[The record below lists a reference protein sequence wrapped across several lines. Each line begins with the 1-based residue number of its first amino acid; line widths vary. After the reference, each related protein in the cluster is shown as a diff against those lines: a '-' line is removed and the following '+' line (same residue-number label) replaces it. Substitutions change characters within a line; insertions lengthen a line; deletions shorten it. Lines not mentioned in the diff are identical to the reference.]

1 VVRYEQIER
10 EFFGPG
16 VTNLGNPGG
25 AAQAGDTHVDHPL
38 VAALPTPV
46 EA

>member
-1 VVRYEQIER
+1 MVRYEQIER

-25 AAQAGDTHVDHPL
+25 AAQAGDTHVAHPL
-38 VAALPTPV
+38 VAAIPAPV